1 MARYKDGR
9 AKELLD
15 LGNHLFDKRKPLD
28 SLLQDIAW
36 QFAPDLAEFMAPL
49 DLGEDW
55 GADRMDSFPQQA
67 YAELCSQLGIML
79 RPYNKQ
85 WFSISTGDHEVDRDE
100 ATAQFN
106 EYVAHTMRREM
117 YRAKTGFIASA
128 KDWDRFY
135 VGFGQGVLS
144 IEESPVDREH
154 LFFRNHHIKDT
165 VWLNNQLQQVDHLHR
180 REKMT
185 ARTLVRT
192 FGEDRLHDSIV
203 RAARKEPNREF
214 EIRYVSMPSDE
225 YDDFA
230 EDTPKNG
237 NSKRRTLDFVNCCID
252 VENCRMIKDGGSPV
266 FNYVVS
272 RWHRLSNTQYAFSPA
287 TMTALPDGRMAQML
301 SQILLESG
309 EKAIDPPMVG
319 KQEAVIGEPNIAA
332 GGISWIDLE
341 HDAKLSD
348 ALDILK
354 IDADMRVGFQMRVD
368 VREML
373 SKSFFLD
380 KLRLP
385 ETGAKEM
392 TAFEVA
398 RRLEEHIRDLLPLF
412 EPAQVEHS
420 RMLDTVFNLL
430 VNMKKIDFRRMP
442 DHLSGADQIWEFD
455 TPITGMESRLLVE
468 QFLDTANV
476 VTVAKQTD
484 ERVAVPLHF
493 NLALRDAIRGVG
505 GPASWR
511 QTQEEQD
518 MAAEATEQE
527 MGVQS
532 AIAQIGAGGMAAEQV
547 GKAGQALGMIAPPG
561 KGAPAGGGAPAEGG
575 AAPPPGPAPSGALPL
590 PSSGAAPQAAAG
602 PAMQGGADIGGLIA
616 ALGAGGGAPQ
626 QAQPVPLQTSG
637 GNNSDMLLRRI
648 LNELAALNETMQQ
661 PRKIALEKGKDGKL
675 TGATATT
682 GKGKFI
688 EGARA

>member
-1 MARYKDGR
+1 LARYKDSR
-9 AKELLD
+9 AKEILD

-85 WFSISTGDHEVDRDE
+85 WFTSSTGDNELDRDE

-106 EYVAHTMRREM
+106 EYVSGVMRREM
-117 YRAKTGFIASA
+117 YRAKTGFIAAA
-128 KDWDRFY
+128 KDWDRQY

-154 LFFRNHHIKDT
+154 LFFRNHHIKDV

-180 REKMT
+180 RESMS
-185 ARTLVRT
+185 ARQMVRT
-192 FGEDRLHDSIV
+192 FGENRLHESIG

-214 EIRYVSMPSDE
+214 PIRYVSMPGDE

-230 EDTPKNG
+230 EDTAKNG
-237 NSKRRTLDFVNCCID
+237 NSKRRNLDFVNCCID

-266 FNYVVS
+266 FNYIVS

-332 GGISWIDLE
+332 GGISWVDLD
-341 HDAKLSD
+341 HDTKLSD

-373 SKSFFLD
+373 SKAFFLD

-430 VNMKKIDFRRMP
+430 VTMKKIDFSRMP
-442 DHLSGADQIWEFD
+442 DSMSEVDTIWEFD

-476 VTVAKQTD
+476 VAVAK
-484 ERVAVPLHF
+484 ESEPAIAVPLHF
-493 NLALRDAIRGVG
+493 NRALRDAIRGVG

-511 QTQEEQD
+511 MTQEEQD
-518 MAAEATEQE
+518 EAAAANEEQ
-527 MGVQS
+527 MGMDS
-532 AIAQIGAGGMAAEQV
+532 AIQQIGAGGMAAEQV

-561 KGAPAGGGAPAEGG
+561 KGAPAGGAPAEGGG
-575 AAPPPGPAPSGALPL
+575 AAPPPGPAPSGAMPL
-590 PSSGAAPQAAAG
+590 PSAAPASGPGGGG
-602 PAMQGGADIGGLIA
+602 PAMQGGADISGLIA
-616 ALGAGGGAPQ
+616 ALGAGAAAGGGQPAPVQ
-626 QAQPVPLQTSG
+626 SSG
-637 GNNSDMLLRRI
+637 GNTSEMLLRRI

-661 PRKIALEKGKDGKL
+661 PRKISLEKGKDGKL
-675 TGATATT
+675 SGATATA

>member
-1 MARYKDGR
+1 LARYKDGR

-15 LGNHLFDKRKPLD
+15 LGNYLFEKRKPLD
-28 SLLQDIAW
+28 SLLQDVAW
-36 QFAPDLAEFMAPL
+36 QFAPDLAEFTAPL

-85 WFSISTGDHEVDRDE
+85 WFASSTGDEEMDRDE

-106 EYVAHTMRREM
+106 EYIVRTMRREM
-117 YRAKTGFIASA
+117 YRAKTGFVGAT

-144 IEESPVDREH
+144 VEESPIDRDH
-154 LFFRNHHIKDT
+154 LFFRNHHIKDS
-165 VWLNNQLQQVDHLHR
+165 VWLNNQLGLVDHLHR

-185 ARTLVRT
+185 ARAMKRT
-192 FGEDRLHDSIV
+192 FGEDRLHESIV

-214 EIRYVSMPSDE
+214 EVRYVSMPSEE

-230 EDTPKNG
+230 EDAAGDKRG
-237 NSKRRTLDFVNCCID
+237 KRRNLAFINCVID

-266 FNYVVS
+266 FNYIVS

-287 TMTALPDGRMAQML
+287 TWTALPDGRMAQML

-309 EKAIDPPMVG
+309 EKAIDPPLLG

-332 GGISWIDLE
+332 GGISWVDLD
-341 HDAKLSD
+341 HDMKLTD
-348 ALDILK
+348 ALDVLK

-420 RMLDTVFNLL
+420 RLLDTVFQLC
-430 VNMKKIDFRRMP
+430 VNMKKIDFSRMP
-442 DHLSGADQIWEFD
+442 ETMSNVDTVWEFD
-455 TPITGMESRLLVE
+455 TPISGMESRLLVE
-468 QFLDTANV
+468 QFLDTTNV

-484 ERVAVPLHF
+484 PSIAVPIHF
-493 NLALRDAIRGVG
+493 NRALRDAIRGVG

-511 QTQEEQD
+511 MTQEEQD
-518 MAAEATEQE
+518 EEAAATQQE
-527 MGVQS
+527 LEVQS
-532 AIAQIGAGGMAAEQV
+532 MIAQVGAGGMAAEQV
-547 GKAGQALGMIAPPG
+547 GKAGQSLGLITPPG
-561 KGAPAGGGAPAEGG
+561 KGAPAPQGNGGEAAS

-590 PSSGAAPQAAAG
+590 PSGGAAPQAAGG
-602 PAMQGGADIGGLIA
+602 PAMQQGADISGLIQ
-616 ALGAGGGAPQ
+616 ALAAGGGAPQ
-626 QAQPVPLQTSG
+626 QEPVALQASSG
-637 GNNSDMLLRRI
+637 NASEMLLRRI
-648 LNELAALNETMQQ
+648 LNELASLNETMQQ
-661 PRKIALEKGKDGKL
+661 PRKIDLQKDKSGKL
-675 TGATATT
+675 VGATSKP
-682 GKGKFI
+682 GRGKFI
-688 EGARA
+688 EGKAA

>member
-1 MARYKDGR
+1 LARYKDSR

-15 LGNHLFDKRKPLD
+15 LGNYLFDKRKPLD

-85 WFSISTGDHEVDRDE
+85 WFASSTGDNEIDRDE
-100 ATAQFN
+100 DVAQFN
-106 EYVAHTMRREM
+106 EYVANVMRREM
-117 YRAKTGFIASA
+117 YRAKTNFISSA
-128 KDWDRFY
+128 KDWDRSY

-144 IEESPVDREH
+144 IEESPIDRDH

-180 REKMT
+180 RETMT
-185 ARTLVRT
+185 ARAMVRM
-192 FGEDRLHDSIV
+192 FGEDRLHETIA
-203 RAARKEPNREF
+203 RCARKEPNREF
-214 EIRYVSMPSDE
+214 PVRYISMPGDE
-225 YDDFA
+225 YQDFA

-237 NSKRRTLDFVNCCID
+237 NSKRRNLAFVNCCID
-252 VENCRMIKDGGSPV
+252 VENCKVIKDGGSPV
-266 FNYVVS
+266 FNYVVA

-332 GGISWIDLE
+332 GGISWVDLD

-373 SKSFFLD
+373 SKAFYLD

-442 DHLSGADQIWEFD
+442 EALSNVDTIWEFD
-455 TPITGMESRLLVE
+455 TPITGAESRLLVE
-468 QFLDTANV
+468 QFLDTCNV
-476 VTVAKQTD
+476 VTVGMQTGAKAAPIKMD
-484 ERVAVPLHF
+484 
-493 NLALRDAIRGVG
+493 LALRDAIRGVG
-505 GPASWR
+505 GPATWR
-511 QTQEEQD
+511 MTQDEQD
-518 MAAEATEQE
+518 EEAGAMEEAAGMQDMMSQVS
-527 MGVQS
+527 MG
-532 AIAQIGAGGMAAEQV
+532 AQAAEQT
-547 GKAGQALGMIAPPG
+547 GKAGQALGLIAPPG
-561 KGAPAGGGAPAEGG
+561 KGAPAPAAGGAG
-575 AAPPPGPAPSGALPL
+575 AAPPAPAPSGALPL
-590 PSSGAAPQAAAG
+590 PSAGAAPQGAAG
-602 PAMQGGADIGGLIA
+602 PAMQQGADIGGLIQALA
-616 ALGAGGGAPQ
+616 AGGGGGGAPQ
-626 QAQPVPLQTSG
+626 PEPAQLQSQQ
-637 GNNSDMLLRRI
+637 GNVSEMLLRRI

-661 PRKIALEKGKDGKL
+661 PRKISLEKDKEGKL
-675 TGATATT
+675 TGAKSTT
-682 GKGKFI
+682 GRGRFI

>member
-1 MARYKDGR
+1 MARYKDSR

-67 YAELCSQLGIML
+67 YDELCSQLGIMM

-85 WFSISTGDHEVDRDE
+85 WFTNSTGDEELDRDE

-106 EYVAHTMRREM
+106 EYVARTMRREM
-117 YRAKTGFIASA
+117 YRAKTGFVAA
-128 KDWDRFY
+128 TKEWDRFY

-144 IEESPVDREH
+144 IEEEPIERSH
-154 LFFRNHHIKDT
+154 LFFQSHHLKDC
-165 VWLNNQLQQVDHLHR
+165 VWLNNQLGQVDHLHR
-180 REKMT
+180 RTKMT
-185 ARTLVRT
+185 ARAMLRM
-192 FGEDRLHDSIV
+192 FGETRLHESIT

-214 EIRYVSMPSDE
+214 EIRYVALPSDE
-225 YDDFA
+225 YDDYT
-230 EDTPKNG
+230 EDAPKG
-237 NSKRRTLDFVNCCID
+237 KSDRTGRNLPFVNCCID
-252 VENCRMIKDGGSPV
+252 LENCRMIKDSGSPV

-272 RWHRLSNTQYAFSPA
+272 RWSRLQGTQYAFSPPV
-287 TMTALPDGRMAQML
+287 MTALPDGRMAQML

-332 GGISWIDLE
+332 GGISWVDLD
-341 HDAKLSD
+341 HDTKLSD

-373 SKSFFLD
+373 SKAFFLD
-380 KLRLP
+380 KLKLP

-420 RMLDTVFNLL
+420 RMLDTVFHLL
-430 VNMKKIDFRRMP
+430 VNMKKIDFGRMP
-442 DHLSGADQIWEFD
+442 DSLSNVDTIWEFD
-455 TPITGMESRLLVE
+455 TPITGAESRLLVE
-468 QFLDTANV
+468 QFLDTTNV

-484 ERVAVPLHF
+484 PTVAVPIHF
-493 NLALRDAIRGVG
+493 NRALRDAIRGVG

-511 QTQEEQD
+511 MTQEEQD
-518 MAAEATEQE
+518 AEAEAAEQE
-527 MGVQS
+527 MATQS
-532 AIAQIGAGGMAAEQV
+532 AIAQIGGGAMAAEQV
-547 GKAGQALGMIAPPG
+547 GKAGQALGMIAPPA
-561 KGAPAGGGAPAEGG
+561 KPSGGGAPAQG
-575 AAPPPGPAPSGALPL
+575 APAPAAPSGALPL
-590 PSSGAAPQAAAG
+590 PSGGAAAQAAGG
-602 PAMQGGADIGGLIA
+602 PAMQSGADIGGLIQ
-616 ALGAGGGAPQ
+616 ALGAGGGAPA
-626 QAQPVPLQTSG
+626 QAAPVPLQASG
-637 GNNSDMLLRRI
+637 GNNQEMLLRRI
-648 LNELAALNETMQQ
+648 LNELSELNETMQQ
-661 PRKIALEKGKDGKL
+661 PRKIALEKDKSGKL
-675 TGATATT
+675 TGATSTA